1 MIVIFRSKAHADI
14 ILFGDVAV
22 QLLKMM
28 GHSGTVPGALV
39 AEELPDALKRL
50 KQAIAENK
58 TTVAAKPQQQR
69 QDDNEPDEGAK
80 EPPVQLAHRALPLIE
95 LLEASLA
102 ARCDVMW
109 DQQ

>member
-14 ILFGDVAV
+14 ILFGEVAV

-58 TTVAAKPQQQR
+58 TTVAAKPQKQP
-69 QDDNEPDEGAK
+69 QDDNEPDEDAK

>member
-14 ILFGDVAV
+14 ILFGEVAV

-58 TTVAAKPQQQR
+58 TTVAAKPQKQR
-69 QDDNEPDEGAK
+69 QDDNEPDEDAK